1 MAGKEYPNLGVNEPE
16 KKPSLLERLVAKR
29 NEWAAEQPNLSGQL
43 GALWREGLKD
53 LQNAVLHAFPDS
65 QRLVEEPGAPL
76 TPTQQQVT
84 AEQGNV
90 NGFEA
95 ALDQAARRGGL
106 DQDREGMSR

>member
-1 MAGKEYPNLGVNEPE
+1 VANKENPNPGINEPE
-16 KKPSLLERLVAKR
+16 KKPSLLERLVSKR
-29 NEWAAEQPNLSGQL
+29 NEWAAEQPKLSGQL
-43 GALWREGLKD
+43 EALWREGLKD

-90 NGFEA
+90 HGYGA
-95 ALDQAARRGGL
+95 QLDQAASRGGH
-106 DQDREGMSR
+106 DRDREGMSR